1 MLVYILP
8 VLIKPHTLITII
20 ATIIT
25 GTIIVMLSSHWLLI
39 WIGFEINILAII
51 PVLIKKFNPR
61 AIEAA
66 TKYFLTQA
74 TASILLIIGVTI
86 NLLLSGQCIVSKI
99 SNPAASII
107 ITIALTIKLGLS
119 PFHFWVPEVTQG
131 VSLTSGI
138 ILLTWQKIAPI
149 SVLYQISP
157 SINTDLLMLIAFTSV
172 LVGGWGGLN
181 QTQLR
186 KIIAYSSIAHIGW
199 ITAII
204 VYNPTIIVLNLAL
217 YILITLSTFILFIIN
232 SSTTTLS
239 LSHTWNKFPLITSV
253 ILTLILSLGG
263 LPPLSGFIPKWLIIQ
278 ELTKNS
284 MIIPPTL
291 IAITALLNLYFYIR
305 LTYSTALTIFPSA
318 NNIKIKWQFEYTKKT
333 TLLSPLI
340 ILSTMLLPLTP
351 ILSILD

>member
-1 MLVYILP
+1 MLVHILP
-8 VLIKPHTLITII
+8 VLIKPPILIAIL
-20 ATIIT
+20 ATVIT
-25 GTIIVMLSSHWLLI
+25 GTIIVILSSHWLLI
-39 WIGFEINILAII
+39 WIGFEMNMLAII
-51 PVLIKKFNPR
+51 PILIKKFNPR
-61 AIEAA
+61 AIEAS

-86 NLLLSGQCIVSKI
+86 NLIYSGQWIISKV
-99 SNPAASII
+99 SNPAASTI

-131 VSLTSGI
+131 ISLSSGM

-157 SINTDLLMLIAFTSV
+157 SINTDLITLVALASV
-172 LVGGWGGLN
+172 LIGGWGGLN

-199 ITAII
+199 IAAII
-204 VYNPTIIVLNLAL
+204 IYNPTIIFLNLSL
-217 YILITLSTFILFIIN
+217 YILITLSTFILFIL
-232 SSTTTLS
+232 SASTTTLS
-239 LSHTWNKFPLITSV
+239 LSHTWNKIPLIAST

-263 LPPLSGFIPKWLIIQ
+263 LPPLSGFIPKWIIIQ
-278 ELTKNS
+278 ELTKND
-284 MIIPPTL
+284 IIVVPTL

-318 NNIKIKWQFEYTKKT
+318 NNIKIKWQFEHTKKI
-333 TLLSPLI
+333 TLLPPLI
-340 ILSTMLLPLTP
+340 IISTILLPIIP
-351 ILSILD
+351 IISILD